1 MNRLV
6 HLPER
11 AGMLGPGQFKVTE
24 FVFDVFEKNPSW
36 DGRTDVVISLLR
48 AAVFPQPSDPDVSR
62 YTPFIESTTQLHGL
76 CKINGAY
83 DAVSATFPSVGG
95 KERSLIVGVLIHSN
109 GLPIAHIGHAA
120 GLPLWTNGCDIT
132 ITWDRGHNKIFRI

>member
-1 MNRLV
+1 MSKLV

-11 AGMLGPGQFKVTE
+11 AGMLMPGQLEVTE
-24 FVFDVFEKNPSW
+24 FVFNVFKKNPSW

-76 CKINGAY
+76 CKVDGAY
-83 DAVSATFPSVGG
+83 DGSNVTFYSVGG
-95 KERSLIVGVLIHSN
+95 RDMIVGLLIHSSR
-109 GLPIAHIGHAA
+109 GEPIAHIGHAA
-120 GLPLWTNGCDIT
+120 GLPLWTNGDDII
-132 ITWDRGHNKIFRI
+132 ITWDRGPTKIFRI